1 MHMKKGVLA
10 VFLTAIFFNSTSIIA
25 QDTIRAMSYN
35 TLDFPGVASS
45 RADTLKKIIDYVL
58 PDIFM
63 ACEIQSQ
70 TGVNLIMSNALNTNG
85 RNYYA
90 QAPFVNGP
98 DTDNMMFYNSN
109 KLGLKSYHRIATSL
123 RDINEYV
130 LYYKST
136 NIATTNDTIFFYCY
150 VAHLKAST
158 GYESERNLETQYFRN
173 YFNTRTNAENVML
186 GGDFNLYADT
196 EPAVNTILNGGTI
209 VLNDPLNKLGS
220 WHNNSLYR
228 HEHTQSTRVSAGF
241 GGGSTGGLDDRFDFI
256 FINND
261 LKTGAKKAQYITGT
275 YHALGQDGNHFNQ
288 DVNAQP
294 NTAVPASVA
303 NALFYMSDH
312 LPIVMDI
319 AVGGTVNIQEY
330 TEFVDSYNYNNET
343 NSINIGLSEEQ
354 KKVELFVYD
363 LSGKLVYSRTYY
375 SIQQIN
381 DFLPELNQGMY
392 VIDLHSGGSST
403 SMKFMKL

>member
-1 MHMKKGVLA
+1 MRMKKGVLA
-10 VFLTAIFFNSTSIIA
+10 VFLAAIFFNSTSIKA

-70 TGVNLIMSNALNTNG
+70 TGVNLIMSNALNTSG

-90 QAPFVNGP
+90 QAPFINGP
-98 DTDNMMFYNSN
+98 DTDNMLFYNSN
-109 KLGLKSYHRIATSL
+109 KLGLKSNHRIATSL

-130 LYYKST
+130 LYYKSPD
-136 NIATTNDTIFFYCY
+136 IATTNDTIFFYCY

-158 GYESERNLETQYFRN
+158 GYETERNMETQYFRN
-173 YFNTRTNAENVML
+173 YFNTRTNAENAML
-186 GGDFNLYADT
+186 GGDFNLYTDT
-196 EPAVNTILNGGTI
+196 EPAVNTIMNGGAM

-220 WHNNSLYR
+220 WHNNSLYT
-228 HEHTQSTRVSAGF
+228 HEHTQSTRVSSGF

-261 LKTGAKKAQYITGT
+261 LKTGAKRAQYITGT

-288 DVNAQP
+288 DVNAYT
-294 NTAVPASVA
+294 NTAVPQSIA

-319 AVGGTVNIQEY
+319 AVGGTVNVQEY

-343 NSINIGLSEEQ
+343 NSINIGLSEVQ
-354 KKVELFVYD
+354 KEVELFVYD
-363 LSGKLVYSRTYY
+363 LSGKLVYSKTFY
-375 SIQQIN
+375 STQQIN

-392 VIDLHSGGSST
+392 VVNLHSGGKST